1 MRRGAPQYN
10 VKLTSE
16 GLVNWFLAEVLSV
29 IVSYDRYSDAADA
42 LKTYFEFLRPYE
54 QWGDFRMRGILP
66 RPQPL
71 ELFVEPHALYG
82 HFRAWLRRHGVDPDT
97 ITVPDLS

>member
-29 IVSYDRYSDAADA
+29 IVSCERYSDAADA
-42 LKTYFEFLRPYE
+42 LKTYFEFLE
-54 QWGDFRMRGILP
+54 QFEQRSDFEMQGTLP
-66 RPQPL
+66 RPAPL
-71 ELFVEPHALYG
+71 EIFVEPHALYG
-82 HFRAWLRRHGVDPDT
+82 SFRAWLRRHGVDPDT
-97 ITVPDLS
+97 VTVPDLS